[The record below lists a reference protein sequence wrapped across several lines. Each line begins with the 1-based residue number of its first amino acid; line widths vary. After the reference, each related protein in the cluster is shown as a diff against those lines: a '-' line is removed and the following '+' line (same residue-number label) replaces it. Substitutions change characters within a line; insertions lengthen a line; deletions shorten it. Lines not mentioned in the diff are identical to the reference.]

1 MKFTILAVSRV
12 YCVLSRVCTVYCRV
26 CELSRKCTVYC
37 RVCVLCTVA
46 CVYCTRLAL
55 RVCQFILYCTMSM
68 YYTIYYT
75 VLSRVCQLG
84 LEESSDEEIKR
95 ETLFHIKDEKCSAL
109 PKNDGKTF
117 TRVLIFK
124 FAINRVQVKALLVP
138 GQPLKPLVKATISW
152 FL

>member
-12 YCVLSRVCTVYCRV
+12 YCVLLRVCTVYCRV

-84 LEESSDEEIKR
+84 LEESSDEEIK
-95 ETLFHIKDEKCSAL
+95 K
-109 PKNDGKTF
+109 
-117 TRVLIFK
+117 
-124 FAINRVQVKALLVP
+124 
-138 GQPLKPLVKATISW
+138 
-152 FL
+152 

>member
-1 MKFTILAVSRV
+1 MYCRL
-12 YCVLSRVCTVYCRV
+12 CVLY
-26 CELSRKCTVYC
+26 E
-37 RVCVLCTVA
+37 A
-46 CVYCTRLAL
+46 CFACLPVH
-55 RVCQFILYCTMSM
+55 
-68 YYTIYYT
+68 T
-75 VLSRVCQLG
+75 VLYYEYVLYYLHVLLRVCQLG

-95 ETLFHIKDEKCSAL
+95 EKLFHIKDEKCSAL
-109 PKNDGKTF
+109 PKKDGKTF